1 MADDIEALRSEIP
14 ALRRA
19 QANDT
24 AILKTRRA
32 ELVELRAILPNLTG
46 TTGPLQERE
55 IYLVASIK
63 RLEAQIAAIGRAIEL
78 IEEQAS

>member
-1 MADDIEALRSEIP
+1 MVDDIEALRSEIP

>member
-32 ELVELRAILPNLTG
+32 ELVELRAIPPNLTG

-63 RLEAQIAAIGRAIEL
+63 RLEAQIVDIGRAIEL
-78 IEEQAS
+78 IGEQAS

>member
-63 RLEAQIAAIGRAIEL
+63 RLEAQIVDIGRAIEL
-78 IEEQAS
+78 IGEQAS

>member
-1 MADDIEALRSEIP
+1 MVDDIEALRSEIP

-32 ELVELRAILPNLTG
+32 ELVQLRTVLPNLMG

-63 RLEAQIAAIGRAIEL
+63 RLEVQIAAIGRAIEL
-78 IEEQAS
+78 IEVQAS